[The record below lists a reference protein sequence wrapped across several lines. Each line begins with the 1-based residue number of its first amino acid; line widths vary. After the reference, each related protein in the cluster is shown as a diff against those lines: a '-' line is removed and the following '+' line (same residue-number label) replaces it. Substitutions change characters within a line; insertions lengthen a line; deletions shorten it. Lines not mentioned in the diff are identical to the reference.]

1 MDRGAWRATVHGSQ
15 ESKPPP
21 GAFSHCAWWDLPHE
35 IWMLVCHPSSRPCCI
50 QFPVI
55 IHLGLPNTWLSRCPG
70 RRGFRKLL
78 DSVKLKENRND
89 IISLE
94 EKIAW
99 LEDIIDRQS
108 KELSDLYDKMDK
120 LERQFKVL
128 YSKVGDP
135 YATRSQKDEVPPP
148 HY

>member
-1 MDRGAWRATVHGSQ
+1 M
-15 ESKPPP
+15 E
-21 GAFSHCAWWDLPHE
+21 
-35 IWMLVCHPSSRPCCI
+35 
-50 QFPVI
+50 
-55 IHLGLPNTWLSRCPG
+55 
-70 RRGFRKLL
+70 
-78 DSVKLKENRND
+78 KENRND

-99 LEDIIDRQS
+99 LEDIIERQS

-120 LERQFKVL
+120 LGRQFKVL

>member
-1 MDRGAWRATVHGSQ
+1 MRQ
-15 ESKPPP
+15 LL
-21 GAFSHCAWWDLPHE
+21 FSHFLTGNGPDD
-35 IWMLVCHPSSRPCCI
+35 V
-50 QFPVI
+50 
-55 IHLGLPNTWLSRCPG
+55 
-70 RRGFRKLL
+70 
-78 DSVKLKENRND
+78 ENRND

-99 LEDIIDRQS
+99 LEDLIDRQS